1 MEDRDLPVEKMKKLL
16 KEKPR
21 CEKLFFVPFAHHI
34 STYIVPR
41 YHHRQKKSVILD
53 WFCITFGVDF
63 LALFFTPPPDEF
75 ISFGLFISF

>member
-63 LALFFTPPPDEF
+63 LALIFTPPPDEF